1 MGASRTKQSRDMTQG
16 VIWKQLVAFALPLML
31 GNLFQQMY
39 NTVDSIVVGRFVSTE
54 ALAAVGSTSSIT
66 NMLVGF
72 FMGLSVGAGVVI
84 SQRFGAKDDDGVH
97 RAVHTTVAM
106 TIIIGLLFTVIGV
119 TMAPLMLRLMKT
131 PADVFPEAKT
141 YLQIYFAGILGLVL
155 YNMGSGILRAVGDS
169 RRPLYFLVF
178 CSVVNT
184 VLDLVFVLVF
194 RMGVEGVA
202 YATVL
207 AQFLS
212 AGLILLVL
220 SRSEENYRFIPQK
233 LRIYPPVLKSIF
245 SIGLPSALQRALTAF
260 SNVFVQGYIND
271 FGADCMAGWGCYHRL
286 DQFILLPMQ
295 SVTMGGTTFVGQN
308 IGARNLKRAEKGVST
323 AIWLSIGVTLVLI
336 GLLNMFCTPVLRI
349 FSEKPGVLE
358 YGRLFIRMISPFY
371 VICCLNQVYAGA
383 LRGAGDS
390 KAPMAMMLFSFVFF
404 RQIYLYVGSLFI
416 HDVRF
421 VGLGYPMGWLVCSVL
436 QYLYYKKSHWREHC
450 EMQWKQEDAAKQR
463 SAA

>member
-1 MGASRTKQSRDMTQG
+1 MNKESATRSRDMTQG
-16 VIWKQLVAFALPLML
+16 IIWKQLVTFALPLML

-84 SQRFGAKDDDGVH
+84 SQRFGAKDDEGVH
-97 RAVHTTVAM
+97 RAVHTTVGM
-106 TIIIGLLFTVIGV
+106 TIAIGLIFTVVGV
-119 TMAPLMLRLMKT
+119 TMAPIMLRLMKT
-131 PADVFPEAKT
+131 PADVFPAAKT
-141 YLQIYFAGILGLVL
+141 YLQIYFAGISGLVL

-178 CSVVNT
+178 CSVINT
-184 VLDLVFVLVF
+184 VLDLVFVLVLH
-194 RMGVEGVA
+194 MGVEGVA

-233 LRIYPPVLKSIF
+233 LRIYPTVLKNIF
-245 SIGLPSALQRALTAF
+245 NIGLPSALQRTLTAF
-260 SNVFVQGYIND
+260 SNVFVQGYVND

-323 AIWLSIGVTLVLI
+323 AIWLSVGVTAALI
-336 GLLNMFCTPVLRI
+336 ALLNLFCMPALRI
-349 FSEKPGVLE
+349 FSEKTGVLE
-358 YGRLFIRMISPFY
+358 YGRLFIRLNSPFY
-371 VICCLNQVYAGA
+371 VICCLNQVYSGA

-390 KAPMAMMLFSFVFF
+390 KAPMAIMLFSFVFF

-421 VGLGYPMGWLVCSVL
+421 VALGYPLGWLVCSVL
-436 QYLYYKKSHWREHC
+436 QYLYYKKSHWRQRC
-450 EMQWKQEDAAKQR
+450 MAQWAQEDAAGRQT
-463 SAA
+463 AA